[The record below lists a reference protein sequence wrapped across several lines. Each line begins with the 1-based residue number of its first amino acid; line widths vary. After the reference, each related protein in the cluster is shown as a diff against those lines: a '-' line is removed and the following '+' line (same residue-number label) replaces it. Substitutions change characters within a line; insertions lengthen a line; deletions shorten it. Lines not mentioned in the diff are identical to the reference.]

1 MTEMSGFPKLFEFMT
16 LVGQLKRIR
25 RTGWIRKNI
34 SDPESVSDHMYR
46 MAMLAFLA
54 EPTLGVDRERCIKLA
69 LVHDLA
75 ESIVGDLAPSDNV
88 SKPEKRRRE
97 ETAMNLIKDMVGG
110 AVGEEFLQLWLEYEN
125 ASSKEAEYVKDLDKF
140 EMVLQAYEYEQLDR
154 KPKSL
159 QEFFDSTKDRF
170 TTSQVKKWMNEL
182 EKLRDNSS

>member
-1 MTEMSGFPKLFEFMT
+1 MTEISGFSKLFEFMT

-25 RTGWIRKNI
+25 RTGWIRKNV

-46 MAMLAFLA
+46 MAVLAFLTD
-54 EPTLGVDRERCIKLA
+54 PSLGLDRERCIKLS

-110 AVGEEFLQLWLEYEN
+110 AVGQEFFQLWQEYEN
-125 ASSKEAEYVKDLDKF
+125 VSSKEAEYVKDLDKF

-159 QEFFDSTKDRF
+159 QDFFDSTKGHF
-170 TTSQVKKWMNEL
+170 TTKQVQKWMSEL
-182 EKLRDNSS
+182 EKIRENS